1 MKILCNL
8 KLEISENQFISHKT
22 IPGVSEFNYRF
33 GKYRSKQNKTSKCG
47 PRKFG
52 FEFKICQLIVL

>member
-22 IPGVSEFNYRF
+22 IPGVSSTIDLANIDQ
-33 GKYRSKQNKTSKCG
+33 SKIKPLNVDL
-47 PRKFG
+47 
-52 FEFKICQLIVL
+52 ENLDLN